1 MSRKIDLAAG
11 SLLVAGG
18 LNWLSVALARFD
30 LVAWATRSRKRP
42 NVFARGV
49 YGAVGGAAVYSLAR
63 QIASAAT
70 AKADSA
76 TGHVSDVM
84 SDNPATVTSTTQVVE
99 AAQLLQREDI
109 GSVPVV
115 DDGRLVGI
123 LTDRDIA
130 LRVIAED
137 RSTTGLTVGEI
148 ASRDL
153 ATVEPGESLDRALH
167 LMAQRQVRRLP
178 VIERDRL
185 VGIVAQADIARRLP
199 EAETGDMVEQISR

>member
-1 MSRKIDLAAG
+1 MSRKLDLAAG

-42 NVFARGV
+42 NVFARSV
-49 YGAVGGAAVYSLAR
+49 YGAVGAAAAYSLAR
-63 QIASAAT
+63 QVASAAR
-70 AKADSA
+70 AKTDSA

-137 RSTTGLTVGEI
+137 RSATGLTVGEI

-153 ATVEPGESLDRALH
+153 ATVEPGESLDNALH

-178 VIERDRL
+178 VIEQDRL